1 MVENG
6 FSSGHNVQ
14 VRLSMDFDKIDEG
27 YPDGEKPLHFY
38 YNREE
43 RIKNAPKIVQD
54 FYAGKVNQFTRNP
67 FKILLKNPLNRMML
81 IFLLLFC
88 GFAYFMSYQA
98 GKNKSRLGETSGS
111 LTAFSYTEEIY
122 VTFKAEPL
130 PSGKKNEFIPV
141 PVTVVFSAVDSSG
154 TIVQSK
160 ELSDSYSG
168 DEFFMRTQFND
179 YDIIKIVADV
189 TFDKEKKS
197 FSTDI
202 LKR

>member
-1 MVENG
+1 
-6 FSSGHNVQ
+6 
-14 VRLSMDFDKIDEG
+14 MDFDKIDEG
-27 YPDGEKPLHFY
+27 YSDGEKPLHFY

-67 FKILLKNPLNRMML
+67 FKILLKNPLNRAML
-81 IFLLLFC
+81 VFLLLFC

-122 VTFKAEPL
+122 VTFKIEPL
-130 PSGKKNEFIPV
+130 PAKKNNGFIPV
-141 PVTVVFSAVDSSG
+141 PVTAVFSAVDSSG
-154 TIVQSK
+154 TIVQSD
-160 ELSDSYSG
+160 EISDSYSG
-168 DEFFMRTQFND
+168 SEFFMRTQFND
-179 YDIIKIVADV
+179 YDTIKIVADV
-189 TFDKEKKS
+189 TFGEEKKS